1 MLRSLAAVIVA
12 VIVGLAAAKT
22 VEGGGAALLGAAPG
36 AAVYGALLLAG
47 WLAGAFVAAALAL
60 IIGRRWAP
68 LGALGAA
75 AIFLAAVITLFSY
88 PLSWLLWPGA
98 IITTMLGGFAAIRL
112 TGARKEHP
120 DMRRKDGLFD
130 E

>member
-12 VIVGLAAAKT
+12 IIGGLAAAKT
-22 VEGGGAALLGAAPG
+22 VEGGGAALLGASPG
-36 AAVYGALLLAG
+36 ATVYGLLLLTG
-47 WLAGAFVAAALAL
+47 WLAGAFVAGLLAL
-60 IIGRRWAP
+60 VIGRRWAP
-68 LGALGAA
+68 LGVLGAA

-98 IITTMLGGFAAIRL
+98 VMTTMLGGLAALRV

-120 DMRRKDGLFD
+120 DMKRKHGLFD